1 MSALASFRMLHTKQ
15 QLSFLCRVSLQVKR
29 LPKRAVYDKEQVYA
43 ILDEAIVCHVG
54 FTVGEQPFVMPT
66 GFGRKG
72 EWLYLHAKV
81 PPTLR
86 FFRTHCRT
94 YNSHA
99 PFRTTSRRAT

>member
-1 MSALASFRMLHTKQ
+1 
-15 QLSFLCRVSLQVKR
+15 LQVKR

-81 PPTLR
+81 PHSVFLPDTVGHKIPSR
-86 FFRTHCRT
+86 
-94 YNSHA
+94 A
-99 PFRTTSRRAT
+99 PFWTTSRRAT